1 MAKHKKQKVNANAK
15 SIDTGI
21 ESDSPGDVEITT
33 NSANAGSV
41 NIDVASGG
49 IDPVVKST
57 TTHDNARNTVVDT
70 INTSGNGDSGM
81 EATAAT
87 GNHDNNSA
95 NTTGIMNNANTTET
109 SVAGVAD
116 AVVNDV
122 VTNDIVNNV
131 INKDGHRPVDALVQ
145 VSVHMHTLFYKY
157 QILSY
162 LTTNY
167 SKPEKF
173 DTHAI
178 KYSGTRNYICK
189 KITLLI

>member
-1 MAKHKKQKVNANAK
+1 MAKHKIQKVNTNAK
-15 SIDTGI
+15 SGDTGV
-21 ESDSPGDVEITT
+21 ESDSPGDVEITS
-33 NSANAGSV
+33 NSANASSA

-49 IDPVVKST
+49 IDPVIEST
-57 TTHDNARNTVVDT
+57 TTHDNVHNTVVDA
-70 INTSGNGDSGM
+70 INTSGNGDGCM

-87 GNHDNNSA
+87 GNHDTNNA
-95 NTTGIMNNANTTET
+95 YTTGVMNNANTTET

-116 AVVNDV
+116 AFVNNV
-122 VTNDIVNNV
+122 VTNNVANKV
-131 INKDGHRPVDALVQ
+131 INKDGHGPVGALVQ

-157 QILSY
+157 QISSY

-167 SKPEKF
+167 S

-178 KYSGTRNYICK
+178 KYSGATNYNCK